1 MERAHAEIGTVRYAV
16 RIDANGHQ
24 ILADEPKS
32 NGGADAGPGP
42 FDLLLA
48 ALAACTA
55 ITLRM
60 YADRKE
66 WDVPSILVDLRFHRE
81 GDAERIE
88 RKLTLEGALSEE
100 QRARMADIA
109 ERTPVTRTLKRG
121 LAIHTVL
128 VPAALDVNARL
139 DEALD
144 ESFPASDSPAVTP

>member
-1 MERAHAEIGTVRYAV
+1 MERTHAEIGTVRYAA

-32 NGGADAGPGP
+32 NGGANAGPGP
-42 FDLLLA
+42 YDLLLA

-66 WDVPSILVDLRFHRE
+66 WDVPSIRVDLSFHRE

-88 RKLTLEGALSEE
+88 RKLTLEGSLSEE
-100 QRARMADIA
+100 QRARMANIA
-109 ERTPVTRTLKRG
+109 ERTPVTLTLKRG
-121 LAIHTVL
+121 LAIHTEL